1 MELHVVTITLISSRC
16 NYTNNNEELYHVK
29 IFCIYIAMPLTTCAT
44 MKQEKLD
51 QSLQQYIGQSV
62 IQLQLQLQLQLN
74 LTQMGYR
81 QAATVQ
87 TKNTLTYTI
96 LYNMYGFII
105 CMFLLI
111 RPISAQA

>member
-16 NYTNNNEELYHVK
+16 NNTNNNEELYHVK
-29 IFCIYIAMPLTTCAT
+29 IFCIYIALLLTTCAT
-44 MKQEKLD
+44 INQEKLD
-51 QSLQQYIGQSV
+51 QSLQYYIRQSV
-62 IQLQLQLQLQLN
+62 IQVQQQLN

-96 LYNMYGFII
+96 LHNMYGFII

>member
-1 MELHVVTITLISSRC
+1 MHLYSTAADNLC
-16 NYTNNNEELYHVK
+16 NNEPRK
-29 IFCIYIAMPLTTCAT
+29 I
-44 MKQEKLD
+44 D
-51 QSLQQYIGQSV
+51 QSLQYDIRQSV
-62 IQLQLQLQLQLN
+62 IQVQLN

-96 LYNMYGFII
+96 LHNMYGFII

>member
-16 NYTNNNEELYHVK
+16 NNTNNNEELYHVK
-29 IFCIYIAMPLTTCAT
+29 IFCIYIALPLTTCAT

-62 IQLQLQLQLQLN
+62 IQVQQQLN

-81 QAATVQ
+81 QAAATVQ
-87 TKNTLTYTI
+87 TKNTLTYAI
-96 LYNMYGFII
+96 LHNMYGFII

>member
-16 NYTNNNEELYHVK
+16 NNTNNNEELYHVK
-29 IFCIYIAMPLTTCAT
+29 IFCIYIALPLTTCAT

-62 IQLQLQLQLQLN
+62 IQVQQQLN

-81 QAATVQ
+81 QEQ
-87 TKNTLTYTI
+87 QPCKLKI
-96 LYNMYGFII
+96 HSLIPSCII
-105 CMFLLI
+105 CMVL
-111 RPISAQA
+111 SYACSY

>member
-1 MELHVVTITLISSRC
+1 
-16 NYTNNNEELYHVK
+16 
-29 IFCIYIAMPLTTCAT
+29 

-62 IQLQLQLQLQLN
+62 IQLQLQLQLN

-96 LYNMYGFII
+96 LHNMYGFII

>member
-1 MELHVVTITLISSRC
+1 MHLYSTAADNLC
-16 NYTNNNEELYHVK
+16 NNEPRK
-29 IFCIYIAMPLTTCAT
+29 I
-44 MKQEKLD
+44 D

-62 IQLQLQLQLQLN
+62 IQLQLQLN

>member
-16 NYTNNNEELYHVK
+16 NNTNNNKELYHVK
-29 IFCIYIAMPLTTCAT
+29 IFCIYIALPLTTCAT

-62 IQLQLQLQLQLN
+62 IQVQQQLN

-96 LYNMYGFII
+96 LHNMYGFII

>member
-16 NYTNNNEELYHVK
+16 NNTNNNEELYHVK
-29 IFCIYIAMPLTTCAT
+29 IFCIYIALLLTTCAT
-44 MKQEKLD
+44 MNQEKLD
-51 QSLQQYIGQSV
+51 QSLQDYIRQSV
-62 IQLQLQLQLQLN
+62 IQVQQQLN

-81 QAATVQ
+81 QAAAPVR

-96 LYNMYGFII
+96 LHNMHCSII

-111 RPISAQA
+111 HPISAQA

>member
-16 NYTNNNEELYHVK
+16 NNTNNNEELYHVK
-29 IFCIYIAMPLTTCAT
+29 IFCIYIALPLTTCAT

-62 IQLQLQLQLQLN
+62 IQQQLN

-81 QAATVQ
+81 QAATAQ

-96 LYNMYGFII
+96 LHNMYGFII